1 MAAKGYCTAALVAAF
16 LGKTFTT
23 DQTTQANSLIE
34 RAEAYIDNQTGRAWL
49 VGAQSDE
56 AHFLGQSPWV
66 FLRYIPVQSIS
77 AVTGRAAP
85 GGDEIALT
93 LNQHYEV
100 RDLETGLIRLMGC
113 GYERIL
119 VDYTPVNSVPA
130 DLVQAAIELVANWL
144 QPSLQPGTYGLES
157 YSLPDLTVR
166 FSRAH
171 VQEVVPPTVQQVIDS
186 YRYRVH
192 A

>member
-34 RAEAYIDNQTGRAWL
+34 RAEAYIDNQTGRGWL
-49 VGAQSDE
+49 VGAQTDE
-56 AHFLGQSPWV
+56 AHFLGQKPWV
-66 FLRYIPVQSIS
+66 FLRYTPVQEIT
-77 AVTGRAAP
+77 AVTGRTAP
-85 GGDEIALT
+85 GEDEAALT
-93 LNQHYEV
+93 LDEDYEV
-100 RDLETGLIRLMGC
+100 RDLETGLIRLLVS
-113 GYERIL
+113 GYDRIL
-119 VDYTPVNSVPA
+119 VDYTPVATVPG
-130 DLVQAAIELVANWL
+130 DLVQAAIELVTNWL
-144 QPSLQPGTYGLES
+144 QPSLQPGTYGLDS